1 MRNTRTDQ
9 QPQNDND
16 AGPSG
21 RTERHIGVEVVRGED
36 SFGWDW
42 APVVPSAR
50 SSALRSARTA

>member
-9 QPQNDND
+9 RPQNDND

-42 APVVPSAR
+42 APVVP
-50 SSALRSARTA
+50 